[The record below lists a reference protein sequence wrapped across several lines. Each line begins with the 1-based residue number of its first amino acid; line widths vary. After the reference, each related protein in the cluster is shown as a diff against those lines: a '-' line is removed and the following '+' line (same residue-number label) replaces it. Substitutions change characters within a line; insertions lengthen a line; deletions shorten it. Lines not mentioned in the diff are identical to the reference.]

1 MSKSAT
7 VEQGSNIPEYRLFI
21 DGEWVDSV
29 SGTIKDNVNPADGDV
44 IARIHQADK
53 EDFEKAFAAAEQ
65 AFKTWGKTLANEREK
80 ILMKAADI
88 LETRLQDYID
98 AIVSDTGGTLLKAG
112 FEANFVVNMLR
123 SAAGE
128 CRRIFG
134 ETIPADSAGMFSMT
148 IRKPLGVIAGISPFN
163 FPFILSTKKICLA
176 LAAGNTFVLK
186 PPNDTP
192 VIALMIAELFEA
204 AGLPKGVL
212 NVVPGKSSVFGDMAT
227 SDPRVKMVTFTGST
241 GIGRQLAL
249 KAAKYGKKI
258 TLEMGGKSPFVVLR
272 DADLDFAVNTAA
284 FGVFMHQGQI
294 CMSGTRLVVE
304 EPHYDEFCKRL
315 AAKAKGLKVGDPR
328 EPDTVIGPL
337 ITAAQCPVV
346 DELVR
351 DAADKG
357 AKVLAGGNF
366 RDAYYE
372 PTVIADVDNSMKIF
386 YDECFAPVAVVCK
399 AKDHEEALALA
410 NDNLY
415 GLSSAVMTNDLDK
428 MMYFAQNL
436 EAGMTHFNHATVY
449 DEPHVPFGG
458 IKDSGFGREGGHYS
472 MEEMTEVKWITIS
485 PSGGHPY
492 PF

>member
-1 MSKSAT
+1 LIKGIEQQIIIDLSAC
-7 VEQGSNIPEYRLFI
+7 SY
-21 DGEWVDSV
+21 
-29 SGTIKDNVNPADGDV
+29 
-44 IARIHQADK
+44 
-53 EDFEKAFAAAEQ
+53 
-65 AFKTWGKTLANEREK
+65 
-80 ILMKAADI
+80 
-88 LETRLQDYID
+88 
-98 AIVSDTGGTLLKAG
+98 
-112 FEANFVVNMLR
+112 
-123 SAAGE
+123 
-128 CRRIFG
+128 
-134 ETIPADSAGMFSMT
+134 FSS
-148 IRKPLGVIAGISPFN
+148 RALGVIAGISPFN
-163 FPFILSTKKICLA
+163 FPFILSTKKVCLA

-241 GIGRQLAL
+241 ATGRKLAV
-249 KAAKYGKKI
+249 KAAEHGKKI
-258 TLEMGGKSPFVVLR
+258 TLEMGGKSPFVVLK
-272 DADLDFAVNTAA
+272 DADIDFAVDTAS

-294 CMSGTRLVVE
+294 CMAGTRIVVE
-304 EPHYDEFCKRL
+304 ESVYDEFCDKL
-315 AAKAKGLKVGDPR
+315 GAKARSLKVGDPR

-337 ITAAQCPVV
+337 ITATQCDFV
-346 DELVR
+346 DTLVK
-351 DAADKG
+351 DAKDKG
-357 AKVLAGGNF
+357 ANIIAGGNF
-366 RDAYYE
+366 KGPYYE
-372 PTVIADVDNSMKIF
+372 PTVISDVDNTMKVF
-386 YDECFAPVAVVCK
+386 YDECFAPVAVICK
-399 AKDHEEALALA
+399 AKDHEAALAIA

-485 PSGGHPY
+485 GSEGHPY